1 MKNITFNYNN
11 SLVSAEKITQ
21 TLNHLSSE
29 INTISQARTQQYES
43 PYASINLSFDHKMIK
58 EVNELAQKKLTL
70 NPQAIIVIGIGGSS
84 LGTIAV
90 LEALRG
96 KFYNDHQKIK
106 FYCIETVDSDT
117 TSHVFNLT
125 ENILKNGNTILL
137 NVVSKSGTTTETI
150 ANFKVFLSLLK
161 KYYPHNYH
169 EYIVTTTDKDSALY
183 KESIKH
189 NFSVLIIPTLVGGR
203 YSVFSAV
210 GLFPLIM
217 CGINCQKLLE
227 GAAHAVNFNISHSN
241 INPAALSA
249 SILYNLYAQNYKT
262 HDTFLF
268 SVDLESLGKWYRQLL
283 GESIGKEYNNE
294 NKQVHIGIDPT
305 VSIGSN
311 DLHSVGQ
318 FYLAGPHTIFTT
330 FVTVEN
336 NKTTIVVPHTQLET
350 LVPMTDGIEFSTI
363 MDAIFHGTT
372 IAYAKNKLPFVTFTL
387 PEKAEFYIGQFMQI
401 KMIEIMYL
409 GFLFNINPFDQPNVE
424 LYKKETK
431 NILLQKPQ

>member
-11 SLVSAEKITQ
+11 SLVSPEKITQ
-21 TLNHLSSE
+21 TLKHLSSE
-29 INTISQARTQQYES
+29 IDTISYARTQQYNS
-43 PYASINLSFDHKMIK
+43 PYASINLPFDHDTIR
-58 EVNELAQKKLTL
+58 EVNALAQKKLTL
-70 NPQAIIVIGIGGSS
+70 QPKAIIVIGIGGSS

-90 LEALRG
+90 LEALQG
-96 KFYNDHQKIK
+96 KFYNDHQEIQ

-117 TSHVFNLT
+117 TTHVFNLA
-125 ENILKNGNTILL
+125 ENILKNGNTILV
-137 NVVSKSGTTTETI
+137 NVVSKSGSTTETI

-169 EYIVTTTDKDSALY
+169 EYIVTTTDKDSILY
-183 KESIKH
+183 KESIKL
-189 NFSVLIIPTLVGGR
+189 NFSVLTIPTLVGGR

-217 CGINCQKLLE
+217 CGINCQLLLE
-227 GAAHAVNFNISHSN
+227 GAAQAVNFTLSQSSSD
-241 INPAALSA
+241 PAALSA
-249 SILYNLYAQNYKT
+249 SIVWNLYAQNYKT

-268 SVDLESLGKWYRQLL
+268 SVDLESVGKWYRQLL

-294 NKQVHIGIDPT
+294 NKQVHIGINPT

-330 FVTVEN
+330 FITTEH
-336 NKTTIVVPHTQLET
+336 NKTTIVVPHSELET
-350 LVPMTDGIEFSTI
+350 VIPIINGVQFSTI
-363 MDAIFHGTT
+363 MNAIFHGTT
-372 IAYAKNKLPFVTFTL
+372 IAYAKNKLPFVTFIL
-387 PEKAEFYIGQFMQI
+387 PEKSEFYIGQFMQI
-401 KMIEIMYL
+401 KMIEIIYL

-424 LYKKETK
+424 LYKKETR
-431 NILLQKPQ
+431 NILTKNK